1 MKTLLHEDRLS
12 TWVQLRQNLTTS
24 LDPLQDI
31 ALYWSQT
38 RLIPFNHSVDPY
50 NQNAWPTPWE
60 ILEQDRYDDL
70 TLAIMIGYTIKL
82 TNRLSDSVV
91 EIKSMVDSSRT
102 RLYNLVYVDNKR
114 VLNYDRLTVVD
125 SKDIP
130 DSFLLENL
138 VELARPR

>member
-102 RLYNLVYVDNKR
+102 RLYNLVYVDNER

>member
-1 MKTLLHEDRLS
+1 
-12 TWVQLRQNLTTS
+12 
-24 LDPLQDI
+24 
-31 ALYWSQT
+31 
-38 RLIPFNHSVDPY
+38 
-50 NQNAWPTPWE
+50 
-60 ILEQDRYDDL
+60 
-70 TLAIMIGYTIKL
+70 MIGYTIKL

-102 RLYNLVYVDNKR
+102 RLYNLVYVDNER